1 MSGKELCERIRE
13 GGSTAQ
19 KAYLWTPS
27 IIFKYFSSDILF
39 LRVSLNAKKIS
50 LISASLREDY
60 EHILRCLFLL
70 LFA

>member
-27 IIFKYFSSDILF
+27 IIFKYFYSDILF
-39 LRVSLNAKKIS
+39 IRVSSGRKKDIFD
-50 LISASLREDY
+50 LCAAFYKRQEK
-60 EHILRCLFLL
+60 
-70 LFA
+70 